1 MAMKRVERELD
12 GNPDRRAFFICVLAI
27 ATPDGREETFEGRVY
42 GTLTFP
48 PRGERGFG
56 YDPIFIPEGHR
67 FTFGEMDPEKKHAM
81 SHRAKAFEKFSAAL
95 RLEHS

>member
-1 MAMKRVERELD
+1 LF
-12 GNPDRRAFFICVLAI
+12 AFWH
-27 ATPDGREETFEGRVY
+27 EETFEGRVY
-42 GTLTFP
+42 GALTFP

-67 FTFGEMDPEKKHAM
+67 FTFGEMDPAAKRTM

-95 RLEHS
+95 ELEQN